1 MACDAPSTQLN
12 CTSGWSRL
20 SASSTSMLPM
30 WTAWSPDVCRC
41 GGNGWRRTA
50 QLACLLP
57 AGPTCASS
65 PDSPTQTA
73 RAPCPGRARLGPRR
87 AGRARTCGAGARRPQ
102 GRALRRMRGGT
113 RAAPRPGARVAV
125 VVPSV
130 SPGSKGGEA
139 ETGARELLN
148 GGHLV
153 NQRRNSTHNTRV
165 AAQVRRRVSRQ
176 AENGHPWHKLPV
188 LCWHTARPSE
198 PLVPPKQPTLPRRKQ
213 NTRCSSATRH
223 WRAATATAHCQ
234 RGKRAPP
241 RRPLVALK
249 HTMAIGDTSTP
260 QSQARLAD
268 LGQRLAS
275 LEAAHLGPLIA
286 ALEAPPRVRDAPS
299 PQGRPTRCATTA

>member
-20 SASSTSMLPM
+20 SASSTSTLPM

-41 GGNGWRRTA
+41 EGNGWRRTA

-57 AGPTCASS
+57 DGPTCASS
-65 PDSPTQTA
+65 PDSPTRTA

-176 AENGHPWHKLPV
+176 AENSHPWHKLPV
-188 LCWHTARPSE
+188 LCWHPDRPSNRFDHLNSLHC
-198 PLVPPKQPTLPRRKQ
+198 PGGSKRLVAAAQ
-213 NTRCSSATRH
+213 
-223 WRAATATAHCQ
+223 RAAGGRLLLLRTASVA
-234 RGKRAPP
+234 KE
-241 RRPLVALK
+241 RRLAGRLWRLN
-249 HTMAIGDTSTP
+249 TMAIGDTSTP